1 MAGPPTPLPV
11 RASDAER
18 EYVARRLRDG
28 VAEGRI
34 SWDTWSYRVDR
45 AYASRS
51 KQELAG
57 LLGDLPA
64 ARRWRSLVIAAVEVA
79 SEFVASIEAA
89 WRWARLDRL
98 TLPRSG
104 TAMRRV
110 YVLGRELDCDVVLS
124 DPSVSRHHAVLRRD
138 GHRWLLEDLGS
149 TNGTRVNGSIVV
161 GPTRLLAGDCVALGS
176 LTLIVGE
183 R

>member
-1 MAGPPTPLPV
+1 M

-18 EYVARRLRDG
+18 EFVARRLRDG

-45 AYASRS
+45 TYAARS
-51 KQELAG
+51 QQELAG
-57 LLGDLPA
+57 LLDDLPTGI
-64 ARRWRSLVIAAVEVA
+64 RWPSLVSAAVEAA
-79 SEFVASIEAA
+79 SDLVASIEAA
-89 WRWARLDRL
+89 WRRARLDRL
-98 TLPRSG
+98 SLPRSG
-104 TAMRRV
+104 TSLRRV

-138 GHRWLLEDLGS
+138 GRRWLLEDLGS
-149 TNGTRVNGSIVV
+149 TNGTRVNGSIVI
-161 GPTRLLAGDCVALGS
+161 GATRLVAGDCVELGS
-176 LTLIVGE
+176 LSLIVGE